1 LKWCSIGTGQPEG
14 IMSSETTGE
23 RTFRELSSTTVAELT
38 TAEQFVLG
46 VCRCWDAFMAGP
58 DPTTLAW
65 RELTPV
71 FAYMNVMGALC
82 AFERMFTML
91 HRHPLR
97 TLRFQEVDSMRV
109 GADEAR
115 MLCGL
120 AWLQRSK
127 PRVTI
132 GVLSESLTRYGVRT
146 ILPPLARIAAILDLQ
161 GHRLPAWR

>member
-1 LKWCSIGTGQPEG
+1 
-14 IMSSETTGE
+14 
-23 RTFRELSSTTVAELT
+23 
-38 TAEQFVLG
+38 
-46 VCRCWDAFMAGP
+46 
-58 DPTTLAW
+58 
-65 RELTPV
+65 
-71 FAYMNVMGALC
+71 
-82 AFERMFTML
+82 
-91 HRHPLR
+91 
-97 TLRFQEVDSMRV
+97 
-109 GADEAR
+109 